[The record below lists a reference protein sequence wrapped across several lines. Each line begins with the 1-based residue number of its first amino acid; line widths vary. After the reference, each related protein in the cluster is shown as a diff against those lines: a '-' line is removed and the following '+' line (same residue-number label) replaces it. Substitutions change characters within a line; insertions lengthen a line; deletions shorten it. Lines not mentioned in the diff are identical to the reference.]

1 MEQERRPAVLITGAS
16 RGIGAACA
24 RRFAQAGW
32 NVGVNY
38 CRSRQQALELVEEL
52 EKLGVRAAA
61 LQGDV
66 SQSQQAAAL
75 VEEAQREFGALD
87 ALVCNAGVAGVQAL
101 LTDLT
106 DEQWRWTAGTN
117 LDGVVYTMRAAIP
130 GMVRRQKGSI
140 VTISSM
146 WGLTGGSCEVAYSAA
161 KAGVIGLTRAMAKE
175 LGPSHIRVNCVAPGV
190 IDTDMNAHLSS
201 QDMQAL
207 AEETPLG
214 RIAAG
219 GCGGGS
225 LLPGQ
230 CRSRLHYRTGAG
242 SGWRNGDLKK
252 EDILGEWGKRAK
264 KLKKIMRIV
273 RLSWN
278 KKVAIIFTS

>member
-75 VEEAQREFGALD
+75 VEETQREFGALD
-87 ALVCNAGVAGVQAL
+87 ALV
-101 LTDLT
+101 
-106 DEQWRWTAGTN
+106 
-117 LDGVVYTMRAAIP
+117 
-130 GMVRRQKGSI
+130 

-146 WGLTGGSCEVAYSAA
+146 WGLTGGSCEAAYSAA

-207 AEETPLG
+207 AGETPLG
-214 RIAAG
+214 RIGRPEDVAEGVFFLASAAADFITGQVLAVDG
-219 GCGGGS
+219 GMV
-225 LLPGQ
+225 
-230 CRSRLHYRTGAG
+230 
-242 SGWRNGDLKK
+242 
-252 EDILGEWGKRAK
+252 I
-264 KLKKIMRIV
+264 
-273 RLSWN
+273 
-278 KKVAIIFTS
+278 

>member
-24 RRFAQAGW
+24 RRFAQTGW
-32 NVGVNY
+32 DVGVNY

-52 EKLGVRAAA
+52 EQLGVRAVA
-61 LQGDV
+61 LAGDV

-75 VEEAQREFGALD
+75 VEAAEQEFGGLD

-117 LDGVVYTMRAAIP
+117 LDGVVYTMRAAVP

-140 VTISSM
+140 VTVSSM
-146 WGLTGGSCEVAYSAA
+146 WGLIGGSCEAAYSAA

-190 IDTDMNAHLSS
+190 IDTDMNAHLSP

-214 RIAAG
+214 RIGRPEDVAEGVFFLTSAAADFITGQVLAVDG
-219 GCGGGS
+219 GMV
-225 LLPGQ
+225 
-230 CRSRLHYRTGAG
+230 
-242 SGWRNGDLKK
+242 
-252 EDILGEWGKRAK
+252 I
-264 KLKKIMRIV
+264 
-273 RLSWN
+273 
-278 KKVAIIFTS
+278 

>member
-87 ALVCNAGVAGVQAL
+87 ALVCNAGVAGVQVL

-146 WGLTGGSCEVAYSAA
+146 WGLTGGSCEAAYTATKSA
-161 KAGVIGLTRAMAKE
+161 VEGLTRSLARE
-175 LGPSHIRVNCVAPGV
+175 LGPSGIRVNAVAPGV
-190 IDTDMNAHLSS
+190 IETDMLACFTREELD
-201 QDMQAL
+201 DMADKAPIERNGVPEDVARVTAL
-207 AEETPLG
+207 LASD
-214 RIAAG
+214 ACAFV
-219 GCGGGS
+219 
-225 LLPGQ
+225 
-230 CRSRLHYRTGAG
+230 TGAIIPVDG
-242 SGWRNGDLKK
+242 GN
-252 EDILGEWGKRAK
+252 
-264 KLKKIMRIV
+264 
-273 RLSWN
+273 RL
-278 KKVAIIFTS
+278 

>member
-24 RRFAQAGW
+24 RQFAQAGW
-32 NVGVNY
+32 DVGVNY

-52 EKLGVRAAA
+52 EQLGVRAVA
-61 LQGDV
+61 LAGDV

-75 VEEAQREFGALD
+75 VEAAEQEFGGLD

-117 LDGVVYTMRAAIP
+117 LDGVVYTMRAAVP

-140 VTISSM
+140 VTVSSM
-146 WGLTGGSCEVAYSAA
+146 WGLIGGSCEAAYSAA

-190 IDTDMNAHLSS
+190 IDTDMNAHLSP

-214 RIAAG
+214 RIGRPEDVAEGVFFLTSAAADFITGQVLAVDG
-219 GCGGGS
+219 GMV
-225 LLPGQ
+225 
-230 CRSRLHYRTGAG
+230 
-242 SGWRNGDLKK
+242 
-252 EDILGEWGKRAK
+252 I
-264 KLKKIMRIV
+264 
-273 RLSWN
+273 
-278 KKVAIIFTS
+278 